1 MTTEQNNF
9 LTMKSLLAGI
19 LIGIGACAY
28 TKCSNQ
34 YLGAFLFSFGLLGV
48 LNFEA
53 LLFTGKI
60 GYFNFKDSNL
70 KEEIFKYIEMLCYNM
85 AAILIVG
92 LLTFNFESEI
102 FINKLAHSLIQTFI
116 SSIFCGVMMYLAVD
130 LWKKNKSP
138 IYVIMAIMIFIL
150 AGFDH
155 CIANMYYFAIN
166 PIPAFT
172 LRTLFF
178 FIINII
184 GNSIGSLS
192 IRYLING
199 K

>member
-19 LIGIGACAY
+19 LIGIGACVY

-138 IYVIMAIMIFIL
+138 LYAIMAIMIFIL

-155 CIANMYYFAIN
+155 CIANMY
-166 PIPAFT
+166 
-172 LRTLFF
+172 LFR
-178 FIINII
+178 N
-184 GNSIGSLS
+184 
-192 IRYLING
+192 
-199 K
+199 

>member
-1 MTTEQNNF
+1 MNIEQQRF
-9 LTMKSLLAGI
+9 LIMKSILAGV
-19 LIGIGACAY
+19 LIGIGACIY
-28 TKCSNQ
+28 TKCTNQ

-60 GYFNFKDSNL
+60 GYFSFKETKIKD
-70 KEEIFKYIEMLCYNM
+70 EILKYIEILCYNSIGITIIG
-85 AAILIVG
+85 A
-92 LLTFNFESEI
+92 LTFNFESEI
-102 FINKLAHSLIQTFI
+102 FINKLNHNLVQTFI
-116 SSIFCGVMMYLAVD
+116 SSILCGVMMYLAVD
-130 LWKKNKSP
+130 LWKKNKNP
-138 IYVIMAIMIFIL
+138 LYVIMAIMIFIL

-166 PIPAFT
+166 PIPAKT
-172 LRTLFF
+172 MRTLVF

>member
-1 MTTEQNNF
+1 MNIDQTQYLTT
-9 LTMKSLLAGI
+9 KSLLAGI
-19 LIGIGACAY
+19 LIGIGGCIY
-28 TKCSNQ
+28 TRCSNQ

-60 GYFNFKDSNL
+60 GYFNFKDTNI
-70 KEEIFKYIEMLCYNM
+70 KEEIFKYIEMLCFNF
-85 AAILIVG
+85 IGIIIVG
-92 LLTFNFESEI
+92 VLTFNFESEI
-102 FINKLAHSLIQTFI
+102 FINKLNHSLIQTFI

-130 LWKKNKSP
+130 LWKKHKSP
-138 IYVIMAIMIFIL
+138 LYVIMAIMIFIL

-155 CIANMYYFAIN
+155 CIANMYYFIIN
-166 PIPAFT
+166 PNPAFT

-184 GNSIGSLS
+184 GNGVGSLS